1 LPPKLA
7 AATGQDF
14 GFAKDATQAK
24 DAEVALDRGESG
36 LDAIRR
42 MKEIL
47 GPSGRPIVP
56 KDRAAAE
63 AAMAEIQT
71 HLASPFYLQ
80 QQTGEEL
87 GITKKL
93 TGSQAID
100 LFTTG
105 TVGQGIEALNAA
117 ERAFKRTVN
126 AYQRKLT
133 KNYGANDVLVPNF
146 EESK

>member
-1 LPPKLA
+1 
-7 AATGQDF
+7 
-14 GFAKDATQAK
+14 
-24 DAEVALDRGESG
+24 
-36 LDAIRR
+36 
-42 MKEIL
+42 
-47 GPSGRPIVP
+47 
-56 KDRAAAE
+56 
-63 AAMAEIQT
+63 
-71 HLASPFYLQ
+71 LQ